1 MALKF
6 SGASSAIN
14 ELWTGVPVERYTTP
28 AQIDSKNTPNF
39 TPIVQTEN
47 MSLIPGQSAPEYQMS
62 LANDSDSKFRK
73 WLSDNQLVEPKMTT
87 IPQAQ
92 AKVAAMTTAQTAE
105 LPSVSDNT
113 AALLNAINTS
123 TQNTT
128 EIENARLKKAAQQN
142 LISGVAQIAS
152 TIMGGQALHDYTKEV
167 KATKSQYDTQK
178 KILDTNIANSETLM
192 MENYREAMAD
202 LDVMAASQNVD
213 LTSGALEGIKDKGAM
228 DMGRDFSIART
239 NADLQKKALDLQYA
253 MNVKSAA
260 RQEKNYWQ
268 QSAVNSAFTL
278 ASLI

>member
-6 SGASSAIN
+6 SGASSAVN
-14 ELWTGVPVERYTTP
+14 ELWTGVPIERYTTP
-28 AQIDSKNTPNF
+28 AQINSKNTPNF

-47 MSLIPGQSAPEYQMS
+47 MTLIPGQSAPEYQMS

-92 AKVAAMTTAQTAE
+92 AKVAAMTASQTAE

-123 TQNTT
+123 TQNVTD
-128 EIENARLKKAAQQN
+128 IENARLKKAAQQN

-152 TIMGGQALHDYTKEV
+152 TIMGGQALHDYTKAV
-167 KATKSQYDTQK
+167 KDTKSQYETQK

-202 LDVMAASQNVD
+202 LDVMSASQNVD
-213 LTSGALEGIKDKGAM
+213 LTSGALQGMKDKGAM

-268 QSAVNSAFTL
+268 QSTVNSAFTL

>member
-213 LTSGALEGIKDKGAM
+213 LTSGALEGMKDKGAM